1 MWEGMRELHSGHDL
15 NFGARQRLAERRSF
29 CLDLETRRFG
39 TAMVVL
45 G

>member
-1 MWEGMRELHSGHDL
+1 L
-15 NFGARQRLAERRSF
+15 NFGARQRVAERRSF